1 MRFRGLQAQMD
12 TFGEYGRASLPERR
26 SLISFNEAKSCEQHI
41 EALGNRNELRWYPD
55 DARYI
60 LMPRE
65 DTSLLEAALV
75 GYQQRLNDI
84 EQAMADIRSKL
95 KRKGMTSRGTFPAIK
110 QQRRKK
116 RVLSPEA
123 RKRIGAAQKKRWAE
137 YKRKQARGG
146 LTNP

>member
-1 MRFRGLQAQMD
+1 MM
-12 TFGEYGRASLPERR
+12 PV
-26 SLISFNEAKSCEQHI
+26 
-41 EALGNRNELRWYPD
+41 
-55 DARYI
+55 I
-60 LMPRE
+60 LLCRQRTT
-65 DTSLLEAALV
+65 DLLEAALV
-75 GYQQRLNDI
+75 GYQQRLKDI
-84 EQAMADIRSKL
+84 EQAMADIRIKL
-95 KRKGMTSRGTFPAIK
+95 KRKGMTSGGTFPAIK